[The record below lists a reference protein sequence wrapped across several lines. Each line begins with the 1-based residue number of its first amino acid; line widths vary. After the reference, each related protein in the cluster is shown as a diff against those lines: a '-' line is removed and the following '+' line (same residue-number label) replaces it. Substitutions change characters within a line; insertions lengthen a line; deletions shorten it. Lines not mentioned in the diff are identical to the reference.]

1 MKRPVF
7 TMFTFAMIRP
17 RLSIRRIITRIMLC
31 STSWKENWTLKLTAN
46 IKSSRLD
53 KKLTS
58 RPNDSILLA
67 WDQKDA
73 LIFTLKNMSHRHK
86 YLFAGFIA
94 LLGLALVVQPVGAA
108 TSFSVE
114 SVGGQLGLGNADLK
128 DTTLNI
134 LRWVLGIMALV
145 AVAMIIFS
153 GFIAVTSSDEDRAA
167 TAKRVIAGAVIGLIV
182 VLLAWAIVLFVT
194 RTTSNVTT

>member
-1 MKRPVF
+1 MKRLGS
-7 TMFTFAMIRP
+7 TMFTFATIRP
-17 RLSIRRIITRIMLC
+17 RLSTRRIIIPIMW
-31 STSWKENWTLKLTAN
+31 SSMFWRVSWTWKLTASIN
-46 IKSSRLD
+46 WLPPGKR
-53 KKLTS
+53 LTS
-58 RPNDSILLA
+58 RLNGSILPA
-67 WDQKDA
+67 SGRKGA
-73 LIFTLKNMSHRHK
+73 RIFTLKNMSNHK
-86 YLFAGFIA
+86 RLVLSLVT
-94 LLGLALVVQPVGAA
+94 LLGLTLIVQPVLAA
-108 TSFSVE
+108 STFSVE
-114 SVGGQLGLGNADLK
+114 SVGGQIGLGNADLK

-167 TAKRVIAGAVIGLIV
+167 TAKRVISGAVIGLIV